1 MSDFAPTTGHPY
13 DTDAQPAPDPGS
25 FPKRF
30 IDTLFSPVALFQRF
44 NTRAPWVDAL
54 IVSTVLMAALMML
67 IPRDLLVAQIRDAMS
82 RQQAPAGAPAPNM
95 DMMVQMGRIFGVA
108 GQVVGGPLMALLLAG
123 LCTGI
128 FGKLMDGEGSFRK
141 HLAVVSHA
149 GLVLPLGFA
158 ITLFFAVQSGDLTTQ
173 LSPALLVPG
182 LEADSFAFRVLN
194 ALSVFNVWWLA
205 LVAAGVASVNRRI
218 SPAKAGI
225 VTFGIYLVVI
235 IVIAAV
241 RG

>member
-1 MSDFAPTTGHPY
+1 MSDFAPTTDHPY

-30 IDTLFSPVALFQRF
+30 VDTLFSPVALFERF

-54 IVSTVLMAALMML
+54 IVGTLLMAAMVMLVPRELME
-67 IPRDLLVAQIRDAMS
+67 AQIREAMS
-82 RQQAPAGAPAPNM
+82 QQQAPAGAPAPSM
-95 DMMVQMGRIFGVA
+95 DMMVQMGRIFA
-108 GQVVGGPLMALLLAG
+108 VVGQLVLVPLMALLVAG

-128 FGKLMDGEGSFRK
+128 FGKLMDGEGTFRK

-149 GLVLPLGFA
+149 GLITPLGLA
-158 ITLFFAVQSGDLTTQ
+158 ITLFFQVQSGNPATQ
-173 LSPALLVPG
+173 LSLALLVPG

-194 ALSVFNVWWLA
+194 AFTVFMLWWLA
-205 LVAAGVASVNRRI
+205 LVAAGVSAVNRRI

-225 VTFGIYLVVI
+225 ILFAIYLAVVV
-235 IVIAAV
+235 VIAAV

>member
-1 MSDFAPTTGHPY
+1 MSDFAPTTDHPY
-13 DTDAQPAPDPGS
+13 DTGAQPAPDPGS

-30 IDTLFSPVALFQRF
+30 VDTLFSPVALFQRF

-54 IVSTVLMAALMML
+54 IVGTVLMAAFMMI
-67 IPRDLLVAQIRDAMS
+67 IPRELLEAQIRDAMS
-82 RQQAPAGAPAPNM
+82 QQQAPPGAPAPSM
-95 DMMVQMGRIFGVA
+95 DTMVMFGRIGGVVS
-108 GQVVGGPLMALLLAG
+108 QLVGGPLIALLVAG

-149 GLVLPLGFA
+149 GLITPLGFA
-158 ITLFFAVQSGDLTTQ
+158 ITLFFAVQSGDMATQ
-173 LSPALLVPG
+173 LSPALLIPG
-182 LEADSFAFRVLN
+182 LEAESFAFRVLN
-194 ALSVFNVWWLA
+194 ALSVFYVWWLA
-205 LVAAGVASVNRRI
+205 LLTAGVSSVNRRI

-225 VTFGIYLVVI
+225 VIFAIYLAVVV
-235 IVIAAV
+235 VIAAV